1 MMLFLC
7 VEGKVPRD
15 VELST
20 TQGTFVRC
28 REEPNVRTSA
38 SSLFKS
44 YYKLS
49 FQTRVQVTF
58 VVLIVL
64 AISLTGGGAYW
75 VASDIVES
83 NAKQAGQ
90 ETIDRSRQVLDE
102 RMRHITVSVMTL
114 ILSDAYHQMTN
125 DVKQMD
131 KSKYYTDLTAMQPLF
146 AQIKLNEPM
155 VHSVLLSTP
164 IGDFFD
170 TANVK
175 NSSVPFVGSDI
186 YRKLKT
192 VKNHVWIK
200 GHQDPYF
207 TSRKDVVSF
216 VMHPISETDEIYIIV
231 NVLESS
237 LTDILMSNLNSQ
249 NYEMA
254 LVDSNGANVLGSG
267 LADIR
272 MDNRREADY
281 IVSQAKLTMTDWTL
295 VSFQKRTFIL
305 KQLNRIQWIVLW
317 GAASCIIISLFVSR
331 MLVSLLLRPLQ
342 SLKALMKKVERNELS
357 VRFRSKYADEFSLVG
372 LRFNQM
378 LETISNLIDRNRTIE
393 EEKSKA
399 EIAALQAQI
408 SPHFLYNTLN
418 TIYWKNQLG
427 QSANVGEMVLSL
439 SQMFQLGLNGGREM
453 TTIDRELAHVE
464 QYMLLQR
471 NSYESLFD
479 YEITL
484 ENEALGGLPILK
496 LMLQPLVENAILHG
510 FKNRKADGT
519 IRIDLETQGRILVI
533 TVSDNGSGMDEETVG
548 NLLKEPHGA
557 GGGSGKGYALRNIN
571 NRLRLYFGAQSS
583 MSIQSRPNAGTVV
596 TLQIPIGG
604 DEDGTNLHVMRD

>member
-1 MMLFLC
+1 M
-7 VEGKVPRD
+7 R
-15 VELST
+15 
-20 TQGTFVRC
+20 TFVKG
-28 REEPNVRTSA
+28 
-38 SSLFKS
+38 LFKS

-170 TANVK
+170 TANVR
-175 NSSVPFVGSDI
+175 NLSVPFVGSDI
-186 YRKLKT
+186 FRELKT
-192 VKNHVWIK
+192 VRNHVWIR
-200 GHQDPYF
+200 GHRDPYF

-216 VMHPISETDEIYIIV
+216 IMHPTSETDEIYIIV

-237 LTDILMSNLNSQ
+237 LTDILMSNLNAQ

-254 LVDSNGANVLGSG
+254 LVDSSGSNVLGSG

-281 IVSQAKLTMTDWTL
+281 IVSQAKLTMNDWTL
-295 VSFQKRTFIL
+295 VSFQKRSVIL

-317 GAASCIIISLFVSR
+317 GAASCVIISLFVSR

-342 SLKALMKKVERNELS
+342 SLKTLMKKVERNELS

-378 LETISNLIDRNRTIE
+378 LETISNLIAMNKTIE

-399 EIAALQAQI
+399 EITALQAQI

-439 SQMFQLGLNGGREM
+439 SQMFQLGLNGGKEM

-464 QYMLLQR
+464 QYMMLQKS
-471 NSYESLFD
+471 SYENLFD

-484 ENEALGGLPILK
+484 ENESLKSLPILK
-496 LMLQPLVENAILHG
+496 LMLQPLVENSILHG
-510 FKNRKADGT
+510 FKNIKANGK
-519 IRIDLETQGRILVI
+519 IRINLERQNRNMVI
-533 TVSDNGSGMDEETVG
+533 IVSDNGSGMDGQTAG
-548 NLLKEPHGA
+548 DLLKEPLGA
-557 GGGSGKGYALRNIN
+557 GTSKGYALRNIN
-571 NRLRLYFGAQSS
+571 NRLRLYYGAQSS
-583 MSIQSRPNAGTVV
+583 MTIQSRLNAGTVV

-604 DEDGTNLHVMRD
+604 DEDGTDLHLMRD

>member
-1 MMLFLC
+1 MRAFAK
-7 VEGKVPRD
+7 G
-15 VELST
+15 LS
-20 TQGTFVRC
+20 R
-28 REEPNVRTSA
+28 
-38 SSLFKS
+38 S

-90 ETIDRSRQVLDE
+90 ETIDRSRQVMDE

-114 ILSDAYHQMTN
+114 ILSDAYHQMAN
-125 DVKQMD
+125 DVKQRD

-170 TANVK
+170 TANVR
-175 NSSVPFVGSDI
+175 NLNVPFVGSDI
-186 YRKLKT
+186 YKELKT
-192 VKNHVWIK
+192 AKNHVWIK
-200 GHQDPYF
+200 GHEDPYF

-237 LTDILMSNLNSQ
+237 LTDILMSNLNAQ

-254 LVDSNGANVLGSG
+254 LTDADGANVLSSG

-281 IVSQAKLTMTDWTL
+281 IVSQAKLTMNDWTL
-295 VSFQKRTFIL
+295 VSFQKRAVIL

-317 GAASCIIISLFVSR
+317 GAASCIVISLFVSR
-331 MLVSLLLRPLQ
+331 MLVSLLLKPLQ
-342 SLKALMKKVERNELS
+342 SLKTLMKKVERNELS

-378 LETISNLIDRNRTIE
+378 LETISNLIATNQTIE
-393 EEKSKA
+393 EEKRKA

-439 SQMFQLGLNGGREM
+439 SQMFQLGLNGGKEM

-464 QYMLLQR
+464 QYMMLQR
-471 NSYESLFD
+471 NSYENLFE
-479 YEITL
+479 YEISL
-484 ENEALGGLPILK
+484 GNESLRSLPILK
-496 LMLQPLVENAILHG
+496 LMLQPIVENSILHG
-510 FKNRKADGT
+510 FKNVKADGI
-519 IRIDLETQGRILVI
+519 IRISLATNARYLVI
-533 TVSDNGSGMDEETVG
+533 TVFDNGSGMDEQTASK
-548 NLLKEPHGA
+548 LLKEPLGTS
-557 GGGSGKGYALRNIN
+557 GGSGNGYALRNIN
-571 NRLRLYFGAQSS
+571 NRLRLYYGAQSS
-583 MSIQSRPNAGTVV
+583 MSVQSRLNVGTVV
-596 TLQIPIGG
+596 TLHIPIGG
-604 DEDGTNLHVMRD
+604 HEDGTNLHLVRD